1 MVDVPPE
8 IWHNI
13 LRFLPSSL
21 VQRLYE
27 VNRAFFDVAMNEKYR
42 HVSLGH
48 NDLEYLWRKIDNL
61 L

>member
-1 MVDVPPE
+1 MVDIPPE

-27 VNRAFFDVAMNEKYR
+27 VNRIFFDVAMNEKYR
-42 HVSLGH
+42 YVSLDH
-48 NDLEYLWRKIDNL
+48 EDLEYLWKKIDNL